1 MSEVIQPTT
10 MTLVS
15 TTATEAVPLWT
26 AGSYDI
32 GERRRLDTTNTIY
45 ESLFDDNTD
54 EPPSAKWADAGSTN
68 RYAVF
73 DDSYRTR
80 TTRTSSLTFVI
91 SAAAF
96 TNRIA
101 LLNLV
106 GTSLTVTVT
115 KGATEVFSKTYSLLN
130 TAGIVDLWTYFYT
143 PYSYIRDLVVMD
155 IPTMSGLTYTIT
167 ITGPGDVGIGL
178 IRIGRG
184 KYIGKAEY
192 GSSVGNKKFSIPGF
206 DKYGKWTPTSR
217 RPNAK
222 RGSFDM
228 WLSGNDD
235 ADDIKS
241 FLDDLDLTL
250 VVFVMTPEFTRGII
264 WGYANDANFT
274 FLTYGIDKYRLEIEG
289 AT

>member
-1 MSEVIQPTT
+1 MSEVINPAT
-10 MTLVS
+10 MALVS
-15 TTATEAVPLWT
+15 TTATETVPLWT
-26 AGSYDI
+26 AGSYNI
-32 GERRRLDTTNTIY
+32 GVQKRLDTTNRIY
-45 ESLFDDNTD
+45 ESLEDGNTD
-54 EPPSAKWADAGSTN
+54 MPPSAKWADAGPTN

-73 DDSYRTR
+73 DDSYRTK
-80 TTRTSSLTFVI
+80 TTRASSLTFVI

-106 GTSLTVTVT
+106 GTSISIVVTN
-115 KGATEVFSKTYSLLN
+115 GATEVYNKTFALLSD
-130 TAGIVDLWTYFYT
+130 AGIVDLWTYFYN
-143 PYSYIRDLVVMD
+143 PYVYVRDLVVMD
-155 IPTMSGLTYTIT
+155 IPTMAGLTYTIT
-167 ITGPGDVGIGL
+167 ITGPGEVGIGL
-178 IRIGRG
+178 IRIGIG

-192 GSSVGNKKFSIPGF
+192 GSSVGNKKFSVPGF

-222 RGSFDM
+222 RGSFDL
-228 WLSGNDD
+228 WFSDGDD
-235 ADDIKS
+235 VDDIKN

-264 WGYANDANFT
+264 WGYADDANFT
-274 FLTYGIDKYRLEIEG
+274 FLTYGINKCRLAIEG